1 MSVSVNP
8 LPLLHTHFL
17 VVQAWL
23 CVFIRLAGRC
33 NVKTSKLKEGL
44 TRLMLAIWNLNL
56 SCMTL
61 NKPFSLPAPLFPGE
75 KCSNST
81 PHSQEDHSF
90 GRFPSTVA
98 TGSGKGFG
106 QREYPAG
113 VCWGGSDTKFAGL
126 NPSSTLQ
133 LCFSDKKKRPVSHS
147 ATATTSCV

>member
-1 MSVSVNP
+1 
-8 LPLLHTHFL
+8 
-17 VVQAWL
+17 
-23 CVFIRLAGRC
+23 
-33 NVKTSKLKEGL
+33 
-44 TRLMLAIWNLNL
+44 MLAIWNLNL

-81 PHSQEDHSF
+81 PHSQEDHCF
-90 GRFPSTVA
+90 GRFPGTVA

-133 LCFSDKKKRPVSHS
+133 LCFSDKKKKGLILIQPQPPLLVYKKPHLKALHHWQRCCSWAMDVFGSVSLPWS
-147 ATATTSCV
+147 RD